1 MQECGIRWPTKS
13 FRRLDPRCPNSPS
26 LDNNKK
32 NNMTTEDE
40 NSEEYMQAIK
50 DCFALFGKGFSVCVY
65 CVSQRCMLNWSKSNS
80 LTHKTMDARFH

>member
-1 MQECGIRWPTKS
+1 MWHPLANQIVSTIRS
-13 FRRLDPRCPNSPS
+13 AVSQQSLPRQQQ
-26 LDNNKK
+26 KK
-32 NNMTTEDE
+32 NMTTEDE

-80 LTHKTMDARFH
+80 LTHKTMDARIH